1 MRAVLLYSTHSG
13 PQEKQTQSVGVGTN
27 SSHRVACGKKNLF
40 AELQF
45 NEYNLRRMV
54 FLGDRMVFVHIIA
67 LPDDNF
73 SPERQAALSG
83 GVCMMFIVC
92 TL

>member
-1 MRAVLLYSTHSG
+1 M
-13 PQEKQTQSVGVGTN
+13 QSVGVGTN
-27 SSHRVACGKKNLF
+27 SSHRVACGEKKVF
-40 AELQF
+40 AKSQF
-45 NEYNLRRMV
+45 NEYNLRRVV
-54 FLGDRMVFVHIIA
+54 FLGGRMCVVVFVHIIA

-83 GVCMMFIVC
+83 GVSKRFIVC